1 MIPIFGITALC
12 IIAIYNLNQE
22 HPESLQSCEAKYT
35 NSDNC
40 SVRYWDERSGQ
51 FEWQS
56 VSAMRSS
63 PRVVS
68 QIDLVPTISM
78 LLGIPIPFSSIGMV
92 IPEMFISRSSGEA
105 NLRNSSKG
113 GTVTVDWDNF
123 LDVVFINALQVG
135 LEKIFLLLP

>member
-1 MIPIFGITALC
+1 
-12 IIAIYNLNQE
+12 
-22 HPESLQSCEAKYT
+22 
-35 NSDNC
+35 
-40 SVRYWDERSGQ
+40 
-51 FEWQS
+51 
-56 VSAMRSS
+56 
-63 PRVVS
+63 
-68 QIDLVPTISM
+68 M

-105 NLRNSSKG
+105 NLRNSSQG